1 MSMARDDRLL
11 HRMTVTTS
19 AVAVV
24 VFVALAAYFSW
35 SVGVS
40 FLLGVGV
47 GLGSIAVLWRMVSG
61 IGRGEPEGKR
71 GFTVGVILLYVG
83 KYVAIAALFYALVAW
98 GEVSIVALAAG
109 LTLPTA
115 VLCLKEAGRRV
126 NNAVGI
132 EPKTDAASAGE
143 SGSETVDSTD
153 SE

>member
-11 HRMTVTTS
+11 HRMTVTTLV
-19 AVAVV
+19 VAVV

-35 SVGVS
+35 SAGVS

-47 GLGSIAVLWRMVSG
+47 GLGSFAVLWRMVSG
-61 IGRGEPEGKR
+61 IGRGKPEGSR
-71 GFTVGVILLYVG
+71 GSTVGVILLYVG

-126 NNAVGI
+126 NKTVGVDSGADT
-132 EPKTDAASAGE
+132 EAAAETDAEA
-143 SGSETVDSTD
+143 VDATD
-153 SE
+153 SQ